1 MSLQKM
7 SKIVPDAMQAINRM
21 IEKGKRETRKARTG
35 DRGAIRVKSNEK
47 RARLDGPDGPR
58 VRKQYD
64 WPDDPDDDCYHW
76 EENIF

>member
-1 MSLQKM
+1 MSLRKF
-7 SKIVPDAMQAINRM
+7 SEIVPDAMSELTRM
-21 IEKGKRETRKARTG
+21 IEKGERESREARSV
-35 DRGAIRVKSNEK
+35 DRGTIRVKSNEK

>member
-1 MSLQKM
+1 MSIRKF
-7 SKIVPDAMQAINRM
+7 SEIVPDAMSELNRM
-21 IEKGKRETRKARTG
+21 IEKGEREIRKARTV
-35 DRGAIRVKSNEK
+35 DRGAIRDKRK

>member
-7 SKIVPDAMQAINRM
+7 SAIVPDAMSELTRM
-21 IEKGKRETRKARTG
+21 IEKAERATRKARTG
-35 DRGAIRVKSNEK
+35 DRGAIRDKRNEK

-64 WPDDPDDDCYHW
+64 WPDDPEDDCYHW